1 MGNSSHWLVSI
12 SYIVPSWPWNWQQG
26 KSHSALD
33 DMSTSDMASFKNEIK
48 SFPSKMWC
56 KTKGKCIRFKSSSCP
71 NQFARFSARKTAI
84 SSNIT
89 KKLSRK
95 SNKT

>member
-48 SFPSKMWC
+48 SFPSKM
-56 KTKGKCIRFKSSSCP
+56 
-71 NQFARFSARKTAI
+71 
-84 SSNIT
+84 
-89 KKLSRK
+89 
-95 SNKT
+95 